1 MDHDPAR
8 GCAGG
13 FVMRRGAVALGFAL
27 LAPLASHGAELPLGR
42 LFFTPE
48 QRAALEEA
56 RRKNIRAEEL
66 AVSASKPKAP
76 PPRDVVVNGLL
87 MRSDG
92 MSVIWVNGKAVE
104 NQTRDGLRVSPTA
117 SRESVVLRDP
127 AKGRA
132 LRLKVGQRA
141 DLLSGRVE
149 ENYEAR
155 RAAARAEAAAAEA
168 EVAAADID
176 KTADRRTRRRRA
188 APEDAPPA
196 LPSQGSASGESTP
209 TRPTQPGPA
218 PEATAATASG
228 GDTSQ

>member
-1 MDHDPAR
+1 
-8 GCAGG
+8 
-13 FVMRRGAVALGFAL
+13 MRRGALAIGFAL
-27 LAPLASHGAELPLGR
+27 LAPLASHSAEVALGR

-66 AVSASKPKAP
+66 TAQAAAKPKAP
-76 PPRDVVVNGLL
+76 APRAVVVNGVL
-87 MRSDG
+87 MRNDG
-92 MSVIWVNGKAVE
+92 MAVIWVNGKAVE